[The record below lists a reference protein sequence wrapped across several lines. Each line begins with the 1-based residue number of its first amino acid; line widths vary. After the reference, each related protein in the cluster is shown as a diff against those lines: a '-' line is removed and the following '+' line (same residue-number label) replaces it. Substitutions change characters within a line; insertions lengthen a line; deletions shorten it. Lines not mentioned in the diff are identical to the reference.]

1 MAVSVAK
8 LTPDLGVA
16 VVRGFGRALAEAQ
29 TPAARSVTLRDL
41 VMVHEARG
49 DWAAAAAALRAEA
62 AQRTD
67 VAVDLGRAAR
77 DLLRAGR
84 PADAETTLLDA
95 VRRTPDEGTL
105 YRSLA
110 VDVYAARGQFDLAE
124 QTLERG
130 ERNARDMDP
139 VYDGVAELLTRREA
153 SWHAAADR

>member
-1 MAVSVAK
+1 
-8 LTPDLGVA
+8 
-16 VVRGFGRALAEAQ
+16 
-29 TPAARSVTLRDL
+29 